1 MQKLIHDLQLMA
13 VGVGSKPD
21 RADMTSVTAR
31 PPVCSPGV
39 DVRHYVGHGLSE
51 CYMFLSMN

>member
-1 MQKLIHDLQLMA
+1 MQKLFHDLQLMA

-21 RADMTSVTAR
+21 RADMTSVTVG

-39 DVRHYVGHGLSE
+39 DVDI
-51 CYMFLSMN
+51 M